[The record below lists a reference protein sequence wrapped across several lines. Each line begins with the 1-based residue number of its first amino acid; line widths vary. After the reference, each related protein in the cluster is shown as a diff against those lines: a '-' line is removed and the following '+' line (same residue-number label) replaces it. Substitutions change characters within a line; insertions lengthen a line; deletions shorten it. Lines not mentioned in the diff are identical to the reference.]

1 MSVILS
7 SRAIQYFS
15 RTDGRDK
22 LAKVFQNYYKFLSWY
37 YLAKLNNVTLSN
49 KYQKISKQ
57 LSEFRSLLKFFRW
70 LVNVRDIRDLYNT
83 HEHTL
88 IDYLEYG
95 ANIGDFG
102 YRFFDNIEYLSKYK
116 ILSFDPLRAER
127 ISETFQFWGS
137 FFSVLI
143 DLLHLKNKNMNSHY
157 HNLDEN
163 KKQSY
168 GKNKKNSLLLELIRD
183 LADLLRA
190 VPNVGY
196 FPGIPKHKGVQGIL
210 GGIAGAIGVYQ
221 VWISSS

>member
-7 SRAIQYFS
+7 SRMIQYFS
-15 RTDGRDK
+15 KTDGRDK

-37 YLAKLNNVTLSN
+37 YLVKLNNIKLSN
-49 KYQKISKQ
+49 KSQTISKK

-70 LVNVRDIRDLYNT
+70 LVNVRDISDLYRKD
-83 HEHTL
+83 ERTL

-102 YRFFDNIEYLSKYK
+102 YRFFDNVEYLSKYK
-116 ILSFDPLRAER
+116 ILPFDPLHSEQ

-143 DLLHLKNKNMNSHY
+143 DLLHLKHQNTDSHY

-163 KKQSY
+163 KQTY
-168 GKNKKNSLLLELIRD
+168 EKKRKDSLLLELIRD
-183 LADLLRA
+183 LADLLRV
-190 VPNVGY
+190 VPSVGY
-196 FPGIPKHKGVQGIL
+196 FPRIPKHKGIQGVL
-210 GGIAGAIGVYQ
+210 GGIAGVIGVYQ
-221 VWISSS
+221 VWISCR